1 VDLGASASGARRG
14 GEREGR
20 WSDLWGRLVYFWA
33 SVPRF
38 ALRMPASL
46 AACARLGEVVLVVWP
61 VMVVVRVRVR
71 VAALMR
77 APAPRCVC
85 RKSKKT
91 AARCTRGTR
100 RAHVEGRD

>member
-1 VDLGASASGARRG
+1 MERFVGTPSLFLGVGA
-14 GEREGR
+14 
-20 WSDLWGRLVYFWA
+20 
-33 SVPRF
+33 RF

-77 APAPRCVC
+77 APAPRCV
-85 RKSKKT
+85 S
-91 AARCTRGTR
+91 
-100 RAHVEGRD
+100 